1 MNQKIEKEPVMLPA
15 ETKKKYETP
24 EIQGMEFNSQ
34 PCLLATSGFG
44 ATRNDYGEADEYDW

>member
-1 MNQKIEKEPVMLPA
+1 MLPA